1 MARRLA
7 GLVGALLAGAWIGFA
22 VEWLSESGD
31 WHGTQE
37 MHLAAAAG
45 RAALCV
51 SAAFGLVEA
60 WLWRR
65 PDRWVLRLVMTSM
78 VGAIVFV
85 GAVFVPNSVAY
96 YSAFPEQR
104 ELAFEAGGH
113 ALRLLFFAAQILLI
127 MSAVIAIGSGI
138 VRGLRW
144 LVSADLPGTSAR
156 SMADR

>member
-7 GLVGALLAGAWIGFA
+7 GLVGALLAGAWIGLE
-22 VEWLSESGD
+22 VEWLSESGG

-51 SAAFGLVEA
+51 SVVFSLVEA

-65 PDRWVLRLVMTSM
+65 PDRWVLRLVMTAM

-85 GAVFVPNSVAY
+85 GVVFVPNSVAY

-104 ELAFEAGGH
+104 DLAFEAEGY
-113 ALRLLFFAAQILLI
+113 ALRLVFFAAEILLI
-127 MSAVIAIGSGI
+127 MSAVVAIGSGI
-138 VRGLRW
+138 VRGVRW
-144 LVSADLPGTSAR
+144 LVSTDLPGASTR